1 MVIRKLVCRLVL
13 LLAMPLGANAG
24 PGGMTIGEYKT
35 YQSQP
40 ESATILQ
47 IYVNGLWEGISWT
60 EAKIGPNRQKQIY
73 CPPKGLVVSGPE
85 IKEMLDNKAQTA
97 SSDDGYPVAF
107 VVFDALN
114 AMYPCKK

>member
-1 MVIRKLVCRLVL
+1 MVIQKLVYRIVL
-13 LLAMPLGANAG
+13 LLAIPLGANAG

-73 CPPKGLVVSGPE
+73 CPPKGVVVSGPE

>member
-1 MVIRKLVCRLVL
+1 MVIRKLVYRIVL
-13 LLAMPLGANAG
+13 LLAIPLGANAG

-60 EAKIGPNRQKQIY
+60 EAKIGPSRQKQ
-73 CPPKGLVVSGPE
+73 
-85 IKEMLDNKAQTA
+85 MLDNKAQTA

>member
-1 MVIRKLVCRLVL
+1 VTRKKSI
-13 LLAMPLGANAG
+13 
-24 PGGMTIGEYKT
+24 GGCYGYSKVGLQNRPAARYAKT
-35 YQSQP
+35 YQGER
-40 ESATILQ
+40 ESSTILQ

-85 IKEMLDNKAQTA
+85 IKEMLDNKAQTV